1 MTNTINPQSKGF
13 FAHAGLTLTN
23 DVESY
28 TKGEH
33 DPNRIEKLGNVF
45 LWPVVKLPYH
55 LKNVATQPQVVVVA
69 LTVISL
75 ASVVLMFHN
84 SSTGELA
91 KLALKSIP
99 SYSTHAKGTA
109 EFVAITGIIGWGLR
123 AYGRLTNTDL
133 MQKWYNR
140 QPDKA

>member
-1 MTNTINPQSKGF
+1 MTNSINPQSVGF

-23 DVESY
+23 NVEGY
-28 TKGEH
+28 TKVKH
-33 DPNRIEKLGNVF
+33 TPNKTETLGNVF

-75 ASVVLMFHN
+75 ASVVFMFHN

-99 SYSTHAKGTA
+99 SYLTHAKVTA
-109 EFVAITGIIGWGLR
+109 EVVAITSIAGWGIR
-123 AYGRLTNTDL
+123 AYGRLSNAALMKAWYARKPDNT
-133 MQKWYNR
+133 
-140 QPDKA
+140 